1 MCDREELR
9 HLADMLT
16 GTDRS
21 VLALAA
27 IALIVGCE
35 SSLEPGR
42 DTLRWNANL
51 AGAEGYESVS
61 GSASVV
67 AEVES
72 FELDV
77 QLAGLADDL
86 YEWQLATGTCAEPGG
101 RIGTATAYPPL
112 TPEANGTVNVSTA
125 LPAILAA
132 AAPYHVSVHVMATD
146 ENDVPT
152 RVIVACG
159 DLNRS

>member
-1 MCDREELR
+1 
-9 HLADMLT
+9 MLT
-16 GTDRS
+16 GTNRS

-27 IALIVGCE
+27 VTLIVGCD

-42 DTLRWNANL
+42 DPLHWNASI

-67 AEVES
+67 ADVET

-77 QLAGLADDL
+77 QLAGLAEDM

-101 RIGTATAYPPL
+101 RIGAASGYPPF
-112 TPEANGTVNVSTA
+112 TPEANGTVTVAAA

-132 AAPYHVSVHVMATD
+132 AAPYHVSIHFMATD
-146 ENDVPT
+146 ENEVLT
-152 RVIVACG
+152 RMTVACG
-159 DLNRS
+159 DLNRV

>member
-1 MCDREELR
+1 
-9 HLADMLT
+9 MLT
-16 GTDRS
+16 GTHRS
-21 VLALAA
+21 IIALAA
-27 IALIVGCE
+27 VTLIVGCD

-42 DTLRWNANL
+42 DSLHWNAII

-67 AEVES
+67 ADVET

-77 QLAGLADDL
+77 QLAGLAADM

-101 RIGTATAYPPL
+101 RIGAASGYPPF
-112 TPEANGTVNVSTA
+112 TPETSGTVTISTN

-132 AAPYHVSVHVMATD
+132 AAPYHVSIHVMATD
-146 ENDVPT
+146 EDDVPR
-152 RVIVACG
+152 RVTVACG
-159 DLNRS
+159 DLIRG